1 MNNIA
6 ALLCAALS
14 VFSAAGCLA
23 SDGDGPKSNVEV
35 VDVSKQ
41 LSGKAS
47 YNVDLTRVDTIF
59 YLPPPVDAARVTVT
73 CPTGPVFSFTSYIDL
88 RVRPTGRPYDPAT
101 TALYLANGAIPE
113 TALKPVVPVFAAT
126 GSAEADA
133 VLCTDDS
140 KGVENCGGFP
150 IKE

>member
-59 YLPPPVDAARVTVT
+59 YLPAPVDAARVTVT

-88 RVRPTGRPYDPAT
+88 RVRPTGVTYDPAT

-113 TALKPVVPVFAAT
+113 ASLTPMVQMSAAA
-126 GSAEADA
+126 GSPEAVEA
-133 VLCTDDS
+133 ACTDDLE
-140 KGVENCGGFP
+140 GVEHCSAPKG
-150 IKE
+150 E